1 MMREVLETPAFARWL
16 ERLRDPVARER
27 ILVRI
32 RRLSLGLPGD
42 VRAVGGRV
50 SEIRIDYG
58 PGYRVYFTTLGEYVI
73 LLLGGDKRT
82 QERDINRAHDL
93 VNEL

>member
-1 MMREVLETPAFARWL
+1 MMREVLET
-16 ERLRDPVARER
+16 
-27 ILVRI
+27 
-32 RRLSLGLPGD
+32 
-42 VRAVGGRV
+42 
-50 SEIRIDYG
+50 
-58 PGYRVYFTTLGEYVI
+58 